1 MRSVCGIADL
11 PYHVLLHD
19 MSRELKM
26 ASSNLVQPGEV
37 VDFDFKKGQ
46 VAIVARQEKEQI

>member
-46 VAIVARQEKEQI
+46 FAIVARQEKEQI